1 MALENIHKPPEAG
14 EKATHIAEKLVNVVC
29 FCFWKVADVSS
40 DNFGVCRYCSVVKQ
54 DVDFPMSHS
63 SGML

>member
-29 FCFWKVADVSS
+29 FSSERLLTCPLITLESADTA
-40 DNFGVCRYCSVVKQ
+40 
-54 DVDFPMSHS
+54 
-63 SGML
+63 LW